1 MYGTLHGGL
10 SAVLVDSIS
19 TLALTPDD
27 EKTTPRF
34 GVSVDMH
41 LRLDYILT
49 ETSSSLLRISKAGL
63 NQLRSSYLN
72 DNVL

>member
-1 MYGTLHGGL
+1 VVSLKVEPEHCNMYGTLHGGL

-19 TLALTPDD
+19 TLALMPDD

-49 ETSSSLLRISKAGL
+49 ETSSSLLGIS
-63 NQLRSSYLN
+63 
-72 DNVL
+72 